1 MEFLKRHYEK
11 LILLA
16 LSVIS
21 LLAVLYMTSVLR
33 DTKEVTDRDLKIPTR
48 SPDYKTLESQLAKY
62 REEKSA
68 EERNGYPDAVKLYAA
83 TGKFNA
89 EELIRQ
95 TPLNWPAS
103 TARSEAGRAHFSDL
117 VCVFKM
123 ARCPHCNRVIPFAYF
138 SNSQCPSCGGELKKP
153 SGRPKRLLVIQEG
166 DSDGDGISDDDER
179 RFNLDANDP
188 GDALLDADNDGF
200 SNLFEIQS
208 GTDPRNANSCPPL
221 WYRLRFR
228 GMDRIELPIRL
239 TSVDT
244 GGKNDPKNWDAL
256 IKLQRRNARGRLINS
271 DDSYRIG
278 DELNFDGR
286 NFRVENMKHERR
298 VEKTEGGLEKNIDSY
313 VVTLREVRPEGA
325 PDDGKP
331 REELNLVLGQPTYS
345 SDRRVMLED
354 IGYPADANVKRPVY
368 GLREGAT
375 FIIGGTGKAARNAV
389 PMTYRLVRFDERN
402 KTALLE
408 FARGRAGT
416 DRSVDANG
424 RRMLVTEFSEIPE
437 DVWVVSPQ
445 ANSDGRATRNTRGGN
460 RRRPAP
466 EL

>member
-21 LLAVLYMTSVLR
+21 LLAVLYMTSVMS
-33 DTKEVTDRDLKIPTR
+33 DTREVTDRDLQIPTR
-48 SPDYKTLESQLAKY
+48 SPDYKTLDSELKKY

-68 EERNGYPDAVKLYAA
+68 EERNNYSDAVKLYAKSN
-83 TGKFNA
+83 KFNA
-89 EELIRQ
+89 DELIRE
-95 TPLNWPAS
+95 TPLVWAPSTNRTE
-103 TARSEAGRAHFSDL
+103 TARGHFSDL
-117 VCVFKM
+117 VDVFKM

-138 SNSQCPSCGGELKKP
+138 SDSKCPSCGGELKKP
-153 SGRPKRLLVIQEG
+153 SGRPTRQLVIQEG
-166 DSDGDGISDDDER
+166 DSDGDGISDDDEQR
-179 RFNLDANDP
+179 YGFDSNDP
-188 GDALLDADNDGF
+188 GDALFDADNDGF

-208 GTDPRNANSCPPL
+208 GTDPRNPNSCPPL

-244 GGKNDPKNWDAL
+244 GGKSDPKNWDAL
-256 IKLQRRNARGRLINS
+256 IKLQRRTSRGRLISS

-286 NFRVENMKHERR
+286 NYRVADMKQERR
-298 VEKTEGGLEKNIDSY
+298 VEKNEAGLEKTVDSY
-313 VVTLREVRPEGA
+313 IVTLREVRPEGA
-325 PDDGKP
+325 ADDGKP
-331 REELNLVLGQPTYS
+331 LDELKLVLGQPVYS
-345 SDRRVMLED
+345 PDRRVMLED
-354 IGYPADANVKRPVY
+354 IGVPADATGKRPVY
-368 GLREGAT
+368 GLREGAS
-375 FIIGGTGKAARNAV
+375 FIIGGTGAAGRNVV
-389 PMTYRLVRFDERN
+389 PMTYRLSKFDEHN

-408 FARGRAGT
+408 FARGRSGA
-416 DRSVDANG
+416 DRALDVNG

-437 DVWVVSPQ
+437 DMWSVSPQ
-445 ANSDGRATRNTRGGN
+445 TGNENRSQRNRN
-460 RRRPAP
+460 PRQRRNAEQ